1 MRVGKNRPMKNLI
14 LAVLCGVLGS
24 WRGTAAAQEGG
35 AASASFSTSE
45 GLSTSGGDAEDEPD
59 LEGEANASDSF
70 MRRYRPTSLAFEAGL
85 FGGVVFFPAE
95 HNLQD
100 LDVVVVNGHDEL
112 DTGIEGGLR
121 LAFFPLS
128 FFGAEVEGAM
138 IFSNAKLAGDSAT
151 ILALRGHGILQ
162 LPIARLVPFVLFGG
176 SFLSLSSS
184 DDSLGDD
191 ADPAMHFGGGFKFA
205 FNKYLGL
212 RLDVRDTLIQRNK
225 LLPGVENGDL
235 EHEVE
240 LLLGL
245 SFTLGR
251 TPWAPKPSDRDNDG
265 TIDREDRCPN
275 EPGPKPDGCPPPP
288 PPPDQDGDGF
298 PDANDPCPTESE
310 DNYPPDGN
318 DGCPNKDVDADGI
331 PIPTDL
337 CPEQLGIAPDGCPP
351 KDTDAD
357 GVMDPDDKCVAEPET
372 KNNFEDADGCPDELP
387 KEVQKFTGVIKGI
400 LFASGKAE
408 IRPAS
413 FPLLDD
419 AVQVLQQYPTL
430 KIRISGHTDD
440 KGKHDFNVEL
450 SANRAA
456 AVKTYLLSK
465 GIPDDRIQTRG
476 AGPDEPIAD
485 NKNAAGRAQNR
496 RIEFEL
502 LPQ

>member
-1 MRVGKNRPMKNLI
+1 MKNLI
-14 LAVLCGVLGS
+14 SAVLLSALCS
-24 WRGTAAAQEGG
+24 WTFQAGAQSSAG
-35 AASASFSTSE
+35 ASFSTSD
-45 GLSTSGGDAEDEPD
+45 GLTTSSSSGAAEPD
-59 LEGEANASDSF
+59 LEGEANASDTF
-70 MRRYRPTSLAFEAGL
+70 MRRYRPTMFAFEAGL
-85 FGGVVFFPAE
+85 FGGVVFFPSE

-100 LDVVVVNGHDEL
+100 LELAAVNGHDEL
-112 DTGIEGGLR
+112 DLGGEAGLR
-121 LAFFPLS
+121 AAFFPLA

-138 IFSNAKLAGDSAT
+138 IFSSAKAGGDSAT
-151 ILALRGHGILQ
+151 VLSLRGHGILQ

-176 SFLSLSSS
+176 GMLALSSS
-184 DDSLGDD
+184 ATSLGDD
-191 ADPAMHFGGGFKFA
+191 ADPALHFGGGFKFA
-205 FNKYLGL
+205 FNKYLSL
-212 RLDVRDTLIQRNK
+212 RLDVRDTLLQRNK
-225 LLPGVENGDL
+225 LLPGVDNGDL

-245 SFTLGR
+245 SFTIGR
-251 TPWAPKPSDRDNDG
+251 TPWAPKPADSDRDG
-265 TIDREDRCPN
+265 LIDREDRCPG
-275 EPGPKPDGCPPPP
+275 EPGPRPEGCPPPP

-298 PDANDPCPTESE
+298 PDESDPCPAESE

-318 DGCPNKDVDADGI
+318 DGCPNKDLDADGVLV
-331 PIPTDL
+331 PVDQ
-337 CPEQLGIAPDGCPP
+337 CPEQLGIPPDGCPP

-357 GVMDPDDKCVAEPET
+357 GIMDPQDKCVAEPET

-387 KEVQKFTGVIKGI
+387 QEVAKFTGVIKGI

-440 KGKHDFNVEL
+440 KGSHDFNMKL
-450 SANRAA
+450 SADRAA
-456 AVKTYLLSK
+456 AVKTYLLGK
-465 GIPDDRIQTRG
+465 GVADERIQTRG

-485 NKNAAGRAQNR
+485 NKTPAGRQQNR